1 MSTPSS
7 AALNQDVYRARATLG
22 DGVTPG
28 EGSQIDSGA
37 VVESGVRVGRHVRI
51 GANAV
56 ILGSGLAAGAQTQAP
71 VTVLHDEVEVG
82 AGAVIHAGVTLA
94 AGCRVRPGAV
104 VSRSVP
110 PAAIV
115 EGNPANIIGYVGAPN
130 RQVSVVNS
138 GSAPKRGPSVEAIG
152 PAGVTFHTFPV
163 ISDLRGDL
171 TVGEFQKQI
180 PFTPLRYFMV
190 FGVPSREIRGEHAHR
205 ECHQFLIC
213 VKGSC
218 AAMADDGRQRVEVL
232 LDGPEKGLYL
242 PPGTWGVQYKYSAD
256 AVLLVFAS
264 HHYDAADYLRD
275 YDEFLAFIRAK
286 GA

>member
-1 MSTPSS
+1 VDGTPERK
-7 AALNQDVYRARATLG
+7 A
-22 DGVTPG
+22 
-28 EGSQIDSGA
+28 
-37 VVESGVRVGRHVRI
+37 
-51 GANAV
+51 
-56 ILGSGLAAGAQTQAP
+56 
-71 VTVLHDEVEVG
+71 
-82 AGAVIHAGVTLA
+82 
-94 AGCRVRPGAV
+94 
-104 VSRSVP
+104 
-110 PAAIV
+110 
-115 EGNPANIIGYVGAPN
+115 
-130 RQVSVVNS
+130 
-138 GSAPKRGPSVEAIG
+138 GPSVEAIG

-275 YDEFLAFIRAK
+275 YDQFLAFIRAN
-286 GA
+286 GV